1 MLDPYSD
8 PNQFNANQVDILVV
22 DDTPENLRLLATM
35 LERQGYSVR
44 KAINGQMAL
53 TAVKALHPDLIL
65 LDIMMPEMDG
75 YEVCQTLKQQ
85 AETQEI
91 PVIFLSALDDAFDKV
106 RAFKAGGSDYITKP
120 FHIEEVM
127 ARVRHHLALRLA
139 NLKVNELNAQLEA
152 RVQER
157 TRQLEA
163 ANVNLLHLAL
173 RDSLTELPNRIAF
186 LQLIEE
192 QIKLSH
198 TTEKYEFAV
207 LVLDCDRFKII
218 NDSLGHDAGD
228 VLLLAIA
235 QRLKN
240 LLGPA
245 DSLARLGGDEFAV
258 LLTQRSTLEAVKEFA
273 NQILRIFVAPFP
285 LNQQTV
291 FINASLG
298 VVMGSAEYQKSE
310 HLLRDADAAMYQ
322 AKAMGKA
329 RYCVFERIMHD
340 SAFNQLQL
348 EIDLRKAIQADELAV
363 YYQPI
368 VSLQT
373 GKITGLEALVRW
385 QHPVQGFISP
395 AYFIPIAEETQL
407 INQIGRLVLYKACH
421 QVREWQCQGIV
432 DQTFNISVNLSAR
445 QFAQPDLIEQI
456 TQILD
461 STNLA
466 PCCLKL
472 EVTESAIM
480 DNLQA
485 AAEVLHCLRSRRIQL
500 SMDDFGTGYSSLNY
514 LRLFPMDNLKIDRS
528 FIQGLDETTQ
538 DLGLVP
544 IIVAIAQKMNMR
556 VIAEGIETA
565 AQLQHL
571 RQLQCDYGQGFFF
584 SKPLPAEQIFSLLV
598 ANKQW

>member
-163 ANVNLLHLAL
+163 ANVKLLHLAL

>member
-1 MLDPYSD
+1 MLEPYSET
-8 PNQFNANQVDILVV
+8 NQSKLNQIDILVV

-44 KAINGQMAL
+44 KAINGAMAL
-53 TAVKALHPDLIL
+53 TAVKALPPDLIL

-75 YEVCQTLKQQ
+75 YEVCQSLKQH

-127 ARVRHHLALRLA
+127 ARVRHHIALRLA
-139 NLKVNELNAQLEA
+139 TLKVNELNAQLEA

-163 ANVNLLHLAL
+163 AHIKLVNLAL

-192 QIKLSH
+192 VLQQSKSD
-198 TTEKYEFAV
+198 EKYDFAV

-218 NDSLGHDAGD
+218 NDSLGHDTGD
-228 VLLLAIA
+228 LLLLAIA
-235 QRLKN
+235 QRLKKI
-240 LLGPA
+240 LTEE
-245 DSLARLGGDEFAV
+245 DKLARLGGDEFAI
-258 LLTQRSTLEAVKEFA
+258 LLTQRSSLEVVKEFA
-273 NQILRIFVAPFP
+273 NQILCIFTAPFP

-298 VVMGSAEYQKSE
+298 LVMGSADYQKSE

-322 AKAMGKA
+322 AKASGKA
-329 RYCVFERIMHD
+329 RYCVFERVMHD
-340 SAFNQLQL
+340 LAFNQLQL
-348 EIDLRKAIQADELAV
+348 EIDLRKAIQSDELTV

-373 GKITGLEALVRW
+373 GRIMGLEALVRW
-385 QHPVQGFISP
+385 QHPSQGFISP
-395 AYFIPIAEETQL
+395 AHFIPIAEETQL
-407 INQIGRLVLYKACH
+407 INQIGQLVLYKACH
-421 QVREWQCQGIV
+421 QIRQWQVQGVV
-432 DQTFNISVNLSAR
+432 DQTFSVSVNLSAR
-445 QFAQPDLIEQI
+445 QFAQPDLINQI
-456 TQILD
+456 ARILD
-461 STNLA
+461 LTKLE
-466 PCCLKL
+466 PTCLKL

-485 AAEVLHCLRSRRIQL
+485 AAEILHCLRSRQIQL

-565 AQLQHL
+565 VQLQQL
-571 RQLQCDYGQGFFF
+571 RNLHCDYGQGFYF
-584 SKPLPAEQIFSLLV
+584 SKPLPAEQIFELLV
-598 ANKQW
+598 ADKQW